1 MTRGLHDLSSRCK
14 TCAHG
19 LRIPGA
25 LDVVGE
31 CFDALRGGHMGRQ
44 ELVMTKRAV
53 KALGENERN
62 VVQVTAAKQL
72 AHE

>member
-1 MTRGLHDLSSRCK
+1 
-14 TCAHG
+14 
-19 LRIPGA
+19 
-25 LDVVGE
+25 
-31 CFDALRGGHMGRQ
+31 MGRQ